1 MRRLTRFWI
10 APSLHRST
18 PHRRS
23 REELAVIADRFIT
36 DTASVAATE
45 SGRPENPAVPPRL
58 AA

>member
-1 MRRLTRFWI
+1 MRRLTRFWS
-10 APSLHRST
+10 AHTLHQST

-45 SGRPENPAVPPRL
+45 SGRPETPAAPPRL

>member
-1 MRRLTRFWI
+1 MRRLTRFWT
-10 APSLHRST
+10 AHTLHQST

-36 DTASVAATE
+36 DTRERGRHRVRPSRDPGRAT
-45 SGRPENPAVPPRL
+45 RL

>member
-1 MRRLTRFWI
+1 MRRLTRFWT
-10 APSLHRST
+10 AHTLHQST

-36 DTASVAATE
+36 DTASVAAIE
-45 SGRPENPAVPPRL
+45 SGPPESPAAPPRL